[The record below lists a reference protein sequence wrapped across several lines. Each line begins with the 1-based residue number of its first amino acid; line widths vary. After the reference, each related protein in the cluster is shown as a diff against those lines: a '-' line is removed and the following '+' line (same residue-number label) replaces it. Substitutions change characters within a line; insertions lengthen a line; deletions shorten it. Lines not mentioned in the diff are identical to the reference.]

1 MYAAV
6 EKIEGGELAE
16 FTFVCRHA
24 THRSVGMACLLATLF
39 YNKAVIVLSTRRT
52 CADAEWFGMIPTH
65 VMSTA
70 M

>member
-1 MYAAV
+1 MYTAV
-6 EKIEGGELAE
+6 EKIEGGALAE

-52 CADAEWFGMIPTH
+52 CDDAVRFGLIPTN